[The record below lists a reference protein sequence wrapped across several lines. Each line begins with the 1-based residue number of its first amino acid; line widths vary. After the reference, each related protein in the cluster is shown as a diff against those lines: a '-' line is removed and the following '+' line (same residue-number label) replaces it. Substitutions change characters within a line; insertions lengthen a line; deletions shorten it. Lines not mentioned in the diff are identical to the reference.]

1 MGSIMSAASAL
12 AMSEQHA
19 TDTPVPDSE
28 PSVQIVDGGD
38 KTIAERDWSLDE
50 NAFRRLSDMLLL
62 PASMLPPQERA
73 FAIDI
78 LQAALEY
85 ATAEVRRQL
94 AERLSRMGKIAPSLV
109 LRLARDEELSVATP
123 VLRLSEAISNADL
136 IDILK
141 NWRADRA
148 MIIASRSVLPSDVA
162 SEIANLGDDAAL
174 AAALE
179 NPGAVFEP
187 GVVAHLAE
195 RVRNSEHL
203 ATLLLERPEMI
214 PACALDLFWSVNRRL
229 KFYILT
235 RFLQDSPMVQQI
247 IQGERT
253 NSVVVVSGPGGVELA
268 EDTAACELT
277 DAMRVSKAQDRLQ
290 DIASLMAKSELEKA
304 SEALARLT
312 SVSMS
317 TASAIVSDFGGEA
330 VAVAFKAAGA
340 TRATLA
346 QCCEK
351 WLRHE
356 QSPFETEDDAAEV
369 TAQFER
375 MSRGQARMAMT
386 YWDWRRG
393 NVGTYAPNPAS
404 GGINELL

>member
-1 MGSIMSAASAL
+1 
-12 AMSEQHA
+12 MSEQHA
-19 TDTPVPDSE
+19 TDTSVPDRE

-38 KTIAERDWSLDE
+38 EAVTGRDWSLDE

-78 LQAALEY
+78 LQAALEH
-85 ATAEVRRQL
+85 ATAEVRGQL

-109 LRLARDEELSVATP
+109 LRLAWDSDLSVATP
-123 VLRLSEAISNADL
+123 VLRLSEALGNADL

-141 NWRADRA
+141 NGQSDRA
-148 MIIASRSVLPSDVA
+148 MVIAGRSVLHSEVA
-162 SEIANLGDDAAL
+162 AEIANSGNDAAL

-187 GVVAHLAE
+187 SVVAHLAE
-195 RVRNSEHL
+195 RVRNDEKL

-229 KFYILT
+229 KFYILS
-235 RFLQDSPMVQQI
+235 RFLEDSPMVHQI

-253 NSVVVVSGPGGVELA
+253 NSVVMVSGPGGMEMA
-268 EDTAACELT
+268 GEAPACELT
-277 DAMRVSKAQDRLQ
+277 DAMRLSKAQDRLLHVA
-290 DIASLMAKSELEKA
+290 DLMAKADLEQA
-304 SEALARLT
+304 AEAVAHLT
-312 SVSMS
+312 SVSMP
-317 TASAIVSDFGGEA
+317 TASAIVSDLGGEA

-340 TRATLA
+340 TRSTLA
-346 QCCEK
+346 ECSEK

-356 QSPFETEDDAAEV
+356 HSPFETDDDANEV

-393 NVGTYAPNPAS
+393 NVGTYAAHFAV
-404 GGINELL
+404 GAINEIV

>member
-1 MGSIMSAASAL
+1 
-12 AMSEQHA
+12 MSEQHA
-19 TDTPVPDSE
+19 TDTAAPDGE
-28 PSVQIVDGGD
+28 PSVQVVDGGE
-38 KTIAERDWSLDE
+38 KTVADRDWSLDE

-73 FAIDI
+73 FAIDM
-78 LQAALEY
+78 LQAALDY
-85 ATAEVRRQL
+85 APTEVRRQL

-109 LRLARDEELSVATP
+109 LRLAHDAELSVATP
-123 VLRLSEAISNADL
+123 VLRLSEAIGNADL
-136 IDILK
+136 IDILT
-141 NWRADRA
+141 NGRADRA
-148 MIIASRSVLPSDVA
+148 MIIASRSVLSSDVA

-179 NPGAVFEP
+179 NPGAAFEP
-187 GVVAHLAE
+187 GVVSRLAE
-195 RVRNSEHL
+195 RVRNNEQL

-235 RFLQDSPMVQQI
+235 RFLEDSPMVQQI

-253 NSVVVVSGPGGVELA
+253 NSVVVVSGPGGVEMA
-268 EDTAACELT
+268 EDTAPCELT
-277 DAMRVSKAQDRLQ
+277 DAMRLSKAQDRLQ
-290 DIASLMAKSELEKA
+290 EIAGLMAKSELEKA

-312 SVSMS
+312 SVSNS
-317 TASAIVSDFGGEA
+317 TASAIVSDLGGEA

-346 QCCEK
+346 QCCEL
-351 WLRHE
+351 WLRDE
-356 QSPFETEDDAAEV
+356 QSPFETEDDTNEV

-393 NVGTYAPNPAS
+393 NVGAYASNPAPA
-404 GGINELL
+404 GINELL

>member
-1 MGSIMSAASAL
+1 
-12 AMSEQHA
+12 MSEQHV
-19 TDTPVPDSE
+19 TDTPVPASE
-28 PSVQIVDGGD
+28 PSVQIVDGD
-38 KTIAERDWSLDE
+38 ENATTARDWSLDE

-78 LQAALEY
+78 LQAALEHA
-85 ATAEVRRQL
+85 ATEVRVQL

-109 LRLARDEELSVATP
+109 LRLARDNDVSVATP
-123 VLRLSEAISNADL
+123 VLRLSEAIGNADL
-136 IDILK
+136 IEILK
-141 NWRADRA
+141 NGQPDRA

-162 SEIANLGDDAAL
+162 AEIAKSGNDAAL

-179 NPGAVFEP
+179 NAGAVFEP
-187 GVVAHLAE
+187 GVVANLAE
-195 RVRNSEHL
+195 RVRNDEQL

-229 KFYILT
+229 KFYILS
-235 RFLQDSPMVQQI
+235 RFLEDSPMVHQI

-253 NSVVVVSGPGGVELA
+253 NSVVMVSGPGGVELA
-268 EDTAACELT
+268 NGDSACELT
-277 DAMRVSKAQDRLQ
+277 DAMRLSKAQERLLN
-290 DIASLMAKSELEKA
+290 IADLMTKEDLEHA
-304 SEALARLT
+304 SEEMASLT
-312 SVSMS
+312 SVSAP
-317 TASAIVSDFGGEA
+317 TASAVVSDLGGEA

-346 QCCEK
+346 ACSEK

-356 QSPFETEDDAAEV
+356 HSPFETEDDAEEV

-393 NVGTYAPNPAS
+393 NVGTYALNSAAGS
-404 GGINELL
+404 IDAIL